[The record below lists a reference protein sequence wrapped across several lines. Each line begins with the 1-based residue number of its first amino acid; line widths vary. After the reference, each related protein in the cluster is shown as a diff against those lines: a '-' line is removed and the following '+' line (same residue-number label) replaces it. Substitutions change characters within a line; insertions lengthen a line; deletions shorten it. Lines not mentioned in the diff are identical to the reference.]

1 MKSNDFIDEFEDK
14 KKKLMKYDKAK
25 DVLKYKDELIWSLIQ
40 EKKIQEEKEYALMKE
55 KAKNEISDW
64 KK

>member
-1 MKSNDFIDEFEDK
+1 
-14 KKKLMKYDKAK
+14 MKYDKAK
-25 DVLKYKDELIWSLIQ
+25 DVLKYKDELIWSLVQ